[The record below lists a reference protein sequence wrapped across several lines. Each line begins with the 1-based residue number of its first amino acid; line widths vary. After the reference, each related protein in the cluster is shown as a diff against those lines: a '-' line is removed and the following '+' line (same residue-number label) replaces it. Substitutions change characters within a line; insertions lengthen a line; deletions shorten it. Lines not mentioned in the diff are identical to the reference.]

1 MGYFSCCSNT
11 GNISGFLYSGF
22 FIEYLGY
29 AYLTPIYCCAAMLF
43 ISITCFI
50 IFIKPKPD
58 VCELEDSKEIKITEE
73 RGNEKLSFFKA
84 WTMPGVMIY
93 AFSFGCI
100 KAVQTVLG
108 FWLPA
113 YLDSL

>member
-1 MGYFSCCSNT
+1 
-11 GNISGFLYSGF
+11 
-22 FIEYLGY
+22 
-29 AYLTPIYCCAAMLF
+29 
-43 ISITCFI
+43 
-50 IFIKPKPD
+50 
-58 VCELEDSKEIKITEE
+58 
-73 RGNEKLSFFKA
+73 
-84 WTMPGVMIY
+84 MPGVMIY